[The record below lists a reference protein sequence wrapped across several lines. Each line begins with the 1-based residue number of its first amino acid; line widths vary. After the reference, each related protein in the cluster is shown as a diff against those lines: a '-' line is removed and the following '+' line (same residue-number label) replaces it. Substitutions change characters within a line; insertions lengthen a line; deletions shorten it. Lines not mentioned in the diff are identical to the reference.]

1 MTPANEV
8 VLDMVTG
15 YECSECGERF
25 NAAAALIGSVFCPRC
40 GKVQVF
46 TALEE
51 KDQHESD

>member
-25 NAAAALIGSVFCPRC
+25 NAAAVLIGSVFCPRC